1 MTPGSG
7 SESLLILPAHTA
19 LTTHSITHPLTHSS
33 SHSHPLIQSLTQ
45 ALTRSPTPRAHA
57 SMLAGE
63 GAFLDLYQQLSEA
76 PDPAPALAAALEA
89 ETQLAQLTAQ
99 VNPAAMA

>member
-1 MTPGSG
+1 
-7 SESLLILPAHTA
+7 
-19 LTTHSITHPLTHSS
+19 
-33 SHSHPLIQSLTQ
+33 
-45 ALTRSPTPRAHA
+45 
-57 SMLAGE
+57 MLAGE

-99 VNPAAMA
+99 VNPAAMAGWHTTGCTNAAFSCHRLHT